1 MKQSMLCL
9 AVFFSLA
16 TSCAAQD
23 PTGPFPDVPANHW
36 AYQDV
41 DTLQKAG
48 VIFGSPDSA
57 GNGRREVTRQ
67 YVAVAL
73 VHVLSQTPSP
83 SPSGTDLEARL
94 LASPPALAALQEL
107 VRRFKPDL
115 ARLNVDTD
123 AAQARLTG
131 LAQTARRLL
140 VVEPFPDVP
149 PTHWAASSVET
160 LRRQGLIAGYP
171 QGIFSLPR

>member
-1 MKQSMLCL
+1 MKQLILCL
-9 AVFFSLA
+9 VALA
-16 TSCAAQD
+16 LVAAPCAAQD
-23 PTGPFPDVPANHW
+23 PRVPFADVPTGQW

-48 VIFGSPDSA
+48 IVFGHPA
-57 GNGRREVTRQ
+57 GTVTGRRIVTQ
-67 YVAVAL
+67 HDFAVAIAG
-73 VHVLSQTPSP
+73 VLTQTSNP

-115 ARLNVDTD
+115 ARLNVDVD

-140 VVEPFPDVP
+140 VAEPFPDVP
-149 PTHWAASSVET
+149 PTHWAASAVET
-160 LRRQGLIAGYP
+160 LRRQGIMGGYP
-171 QGIFSLPR
+171 GGSYTTW

>member
-1 MKQSMLCL
+1 MKRLILCL
-9 AVFFSLA
+9 VALA
-16 TSCAAQD
+16 LVAPPCAAQD
-23 PTGPFPDVPANHW
+23 PRGPFADVPVGHW

-48 VIFGSPDSA
+48 VVFGHPE
-57 GNGRREVTRQ
+57 GTVTGRREVTRHDFA
-67 YVAVAL
+67 VAVAG
-73 VHVLSQTPSP
+73 VLAQASSP

-94 LASPPALAALQEL
+94 LASPPALAALQEM

-123 AAQARLTG
+123 AAQARLMG

-140 VVEPFPDVP
+140 VAEPFPDVP